1 MAANIN
7 DYFTKAKERWTGQI
21 GSGGVSDASVNT
33 IPLASAT
40 GLPTDTAIYLA
51 IDRVDSNGDA
61 TPSKFEVVKVVISGD
76 NGTSAVRGVEG
87 TAQAHSAG
95 AVVEFLATAAAWN
108 SLITGLLVEHNQD
121 GTHNI
126 AGMGDVTLTGTQ
138 TLTNKTLTSPVL
150 NGDLTG
156 DAILDEDDMASD
168 SATKVPSQQ
177 SVKAYVDASGSA
189 DGWLAITDTL
199 TYASA
204 TTFTVSGD
212 QTVKYSKGTRIK
224 LTQTSVKYF
233 VVTNSSHSSGTTTVT
248 ITGGTDYTL
257 ANAAITA
264 PFYSYQVN
272 PQGYPGWFAYTTTY
286 GGGWSADP
294 ATTTARFGINGKT
307 CTVVINSTGPGTGT
321 GTPASK
327 TWTLPIAPL
336 NNTAV
341 MVTGDSGGTTLNV
354 IHVLASGT
362 TEVNVYKNPYSAW
375 SATTINLFNSGLS
388 ISYEI

>member
-1 MAANIN
+1 MGRKEGINIAASAS
-7 DYFTKAKERWTGQI
+7 DKFKKLSRRWVGQI
-21 GSGGVSDASVNT
+21 GSGGIADNSTTT
-33 IPLASAT
+33 IPLSSTTNLA
-40 GLPTDTAIYLA
+40 TDTAVVVV
-51 IDRVDSNGDA
+51 IDRVNANGVA
-61 TPSKFEVVKVVISGD
+61 TPALEETVIGVVSGS
-76 NGTSAVRGVEG
+76 NLINCVRGAEG
-87 TAQAHSAG
+87 TAQAHNAG
-95 AVVEFLATAAAWN
+95 AVVEVLFSAKGWN
-108 SLITGLLVEHNQD
+108 DLVDGLLVSHNQD
-121 GTHNI
+121 GSIVSGI
-126 AGMGDVTLTGTQ
+126 ALS
-138 TLTNKTLTSPVL
+138 SPVL
-150 NGDLTG
+150 NGNLSGT
-156 DAILDEDDMASD
+156 AILDEDDMASD

-224 LTQTSVKYF
+224 LTQTSTKYF
-233 VVTNSSHSSGTTTVT
+233 VVTGSSFSTNTTVT

-264 PFYSYQVN
+264 PFYSYQAN
-272 PQGYPGWFAYTTTY
+272 PQGYPGFFAYTTTY

-294 ATTTARFGINGKT
+294 ATTTARFSVIGKT
-307 CTVVINSTGPGTGT
+307 CTVVIASSGAGTGT